1 MPARRRTVAEPA
13 IPVLLSPPAGA
24 RGRDDAPSRV
34 ATSGPSSPPPAR
46 GRDDD
51 RQHGDGD
58 DDEHNA
64 LDRIRDTGDARQKHA
79 DRRHGADPRDRSDDV
94 PGDEVPIGHPRSP
107 GREGR
112 IGAHHRHEAPQ
123 YEGKRPVT
131 GEERLGRLQPIGA
144 QDPGVVLEQSAP
156 EARAEPVAGLI
167 TGDRRHHA
175 YAHDLPQAQAQ
186 RAVEDGGRHQQRV
199 PRQEGEQDAGLD
211 EDDDGH
217 SDQHPGAQGR
227 EQRPGVG
234 DGAGEAGDP
243 ADDVH
248 MRSSRPHR
256 PCGGVRDEPAA
267 PPCAGTVT
275 TADNGIELL

>member
-34 ATSGPSSPPPAR
+34 ATSGPSFPPPAR

-79 DRRHGADPRDRSDDV
+79 DRRHGADPRDRPDDV

-123 YEGKRPVT
+123 YEGETPVT
-131 GEERLGRLQPIGA
+131 GEESLGRLQAVGA
-144 QDPGVVLEQSAP
+144 QDTSTVAEQSAP
-156 EARAEPVAGLI
+156 AARAEPVTRLVP
-167 TGDRRHHA
+167 GDRRRQ
-175 YAHDLPQAQAQ
+175 AHTHDPPQARPQ
-186 RAVEDGGRHQQRV
+186 RCAEDDGRDQQRV
-199 PRQEGEQDAGLD
+199 AGQEGEQDTRLD

-217 SDQHPGAQGR
+217 
-227 EQRPGVG
+227 
-234 DGAGEAGDP
+234 AGQ
-243 ADDVH
+243 
-248 MRSSRPHR
+248 
-256 PCGGVRDEPAA
+256 
-267 PPCAGTVT
+267 
-275 TADNGIELL
+275 